1 MQRENLVE
9 VKDTLQERVV
19 GVIMQVKNSLGEN
32 KITADTIHVI
42 IKQVMEL
49 VDKFSIPG
57 KEKRVYVVTIVKE
70 LVDDLAEDETEIKL
84 INDMIEKRVLENTID
99 LIISAS
105 KGDFDINNKNT
116 QEKIVKYV
124 RTVVPLIIQFF
135 LYLYNSCKN
144 LNKKKKT
151 DTDSNDVVIEEIKE
165 PASASASAPASEPA
179 SAPASA
185 PASEPAPAPA
195 PA

>member
-151 DTDSNDVVIEEIKE
+151 DTNSNDVVIEEIKE
-165 PASASASAPASEPA
+165 PAPASAPASEPA
-179 SAPASA
+179 SVPASEPASA

-195 PA
+195 

>member
-1 MQRENLVE
+1 
-9 VKDTLQERVV
+9 
-19 GVIMQVKNSLGEN
+19 MQVKNSLGEN

-144 LNKKKKT
+144 LNKKKKKKKKGYCK
-151 DTDSNDVVIEEIKE
+151 NVIRENY
-165 PASASASAPASEPA
+165 
-179 SAPASA
+179 
-185 PASEPAPAPA
+185 
-195 PA
+195 